1 MNVCIDEAVDEVDDA
16 VDKVEGVDEVNT
28 EEEAD
33 CTFEEMTRRFNEL
46 RREKIEYDPVGC
58 LVG

>member
-33 CTFEEMTRRFNEL
+33 CTFEEMTKRFNEL
-46 RREKIEYDPVGC
+46 RREKIEYDPVG
-58 LVG
+58 